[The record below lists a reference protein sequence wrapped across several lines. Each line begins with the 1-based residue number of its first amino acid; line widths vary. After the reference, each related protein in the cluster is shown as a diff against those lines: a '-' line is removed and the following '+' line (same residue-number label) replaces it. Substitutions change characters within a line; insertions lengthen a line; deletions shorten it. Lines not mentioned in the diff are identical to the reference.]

1 MKQFFY
7 KVLDTLLLIILVMLM
22 IFAASCS
29 PQDDEILLPPLPTLE
44 LDGRLSLD
52 NNGYYHLRL
61 NENTNQTIHTIGGSV
76 NNHEYYEPI
85 KVEWSSNLFWEYNG
99 ESVPTVNSS
108 SYVQENGNINTVIA
122 PIFSMKNDTL
132 SVQAKLNEWNII
144 QTINIV
150 LE

>member
-1 MKQFFY
+1 MIKKLLDYF
-7 KVLDTLLLIILVMLM
+7 VLILLVVVMIL
-22 IFAASCS
+22 AASCT
-29 PQDDEILLPPLPTLE
+29 PQDDEILLPPLPTLA

-52 NNGYYHLRL
+52 NNGYYHLTL

-99 ESVPTVNSS
+99 ESVPTVNCC

-132 SVQAKLNEWNII
+132 SIQARLNEWNII

>member
-1 MKQFFY
+1 M
-7 KVLDTLLLIILVMLM
+7 LV
-22 IFAASCS
+22 ASCT
-29 PQDDEILLPPLPTLE
+29 PQDDEILLPPIPTLE
-44 LDGRLSLD
+44 LDGRLTLD
-52 NNGYYHLRL
+52 NNGYYHLTL

-85 KVEWSSNLFWEYNG
+85 KVEWSSNLYWEYNG
-99 ESVPTVNSS
+99 EYVPTINSS

-132 SVQAKLNEWNII
+132 NIQARLLEWNII

>member
-1 MKQFFY
+1 MKI
-7 KVLDTLLLIILVMLM
+7 LDYIFLFLLIGLFMLVS
-22 IFAASCS
+22 SCT

-44 LDGRLSLD
+44 LDGRLTLD
-52 NNGYYHLRL
+52 NNGYYHLTL

-132 SVQAKLNEWNII
+132 SVQARLIEWNII
-144 QTINIV
+144 QQIEIV

>member
-1 MKQFFY
+1 MKI
-7 KVLDTLLLIILVMLM
+7 LDYIFLFLLIGLFMLV
-22 IFAASCS
+22 ASCT
-29 PQDDEILLPPLPTLE
+29 PQDDEILLPPIPTLE
-44 LDGRLSLD
+44 LDGRLTLD
-52 NNGYYHLRL
+52 NNGYYHLTL

-85 KVEWSSNLFWEYNG
+85 KVEWSSNLYWEYNG
-99 ESVPTVNSS
+99 EYVPTINSS

-132 SVQAKLNEWNII
+132 NIQARLLEWNII

>member
-1 MKQFFY
+1 MIK
-7 KVLDTLLLIILVMLM
+7 KLLDYFILILLVVVMIL
-22 IFAASCS
+22 ASSCT
-29 PQDDEILLPPLPTLE
+29 PQDNDEFLSPLPTLE

-52 NNGYYHLRL
+52 NNGYYHLTL

-132 SVQAKLNEWNII
+132 SVQARLSEWNII
-144 QTINIV
+144 QTIKIV